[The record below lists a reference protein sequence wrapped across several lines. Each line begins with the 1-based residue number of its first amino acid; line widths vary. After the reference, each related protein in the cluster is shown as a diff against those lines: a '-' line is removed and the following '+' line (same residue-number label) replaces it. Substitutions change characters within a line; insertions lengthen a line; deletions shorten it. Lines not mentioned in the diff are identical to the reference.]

1 MSKKCMKMH
10 MLATPW
16 KLFSGAAERDK
27 AGKRPSKIKVKNT
40 VNYLELK
47 IIFFL
52 FIVRYF
58 G

>member
-1 MSKKCMKMH
+1 

-47 IIFFL
+47 IIFFFL
-52 FIVRYF
+52 LLGIL
-58 G
+58 GNID